1 MSNTHDPGHPATRAT
16 IKEMPSETGL
26 DDFDELTNPDASGP
40 QATPTPQIEPAADAT
55 NDDDVLD
62 AAATGHYSSSGV
74 EVAVV
79 HERGVSERPGQWR
92 AFEIW
97 TMKRVYAI
105 DGQMQCFGVMDRA
118 TGRAVE
124 RHAFLGARLMGGERK
139 DDGAMSFSYPLPTP
153 GSEAVFQIKSA
164 TKGRYGHTSPVEKV
178 VVRIRITHTDGASGD
193 HLWEEITHTL
203 RPPPAP

>member
-1 MSNTHDPGHPATRAT
+1 MSNEHDPGYRATRPT

-26 DDFDELTNPDASGP
+26 DDFNEHELTNPDASGP
-40 QATPTPQIEPAADAT
+40 PGARGAPAADA
-55 NDDDVLD
+55 DDLLD
-62 AAATGHYSSSGV
+62 GAATGHYSASGI

-97 TMKRVYAI
+97 TAKRVYAI

-118 TGRAVE
+118 TGRADE
-124 RHAFLGARLMGGERK
+124 RHAFLGARLMGGEHK
-139 DDGAMSFSYPLPTP
+139 LDGAMSFSYPLPTP

-178 VVRIRITHTDGASGD
+178 VMRIRITHADAKNGD
-193 HLWEEITHTL
+193 RLWEDITHTF